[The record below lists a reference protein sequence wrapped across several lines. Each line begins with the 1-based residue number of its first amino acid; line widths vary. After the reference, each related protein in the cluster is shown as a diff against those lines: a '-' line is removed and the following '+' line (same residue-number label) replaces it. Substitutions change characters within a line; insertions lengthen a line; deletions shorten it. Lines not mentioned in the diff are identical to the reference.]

1 MIKYYHYFNWEN
13 IGNYIWYL
21 VKWPLYIVIFVGLA
35 FWIFGCAAF
44 PGAVKPETSESQ
56 LLIDQEVERVN
67 AWNEALRKLKA
78 RGCYGDALVL
88 VDPYVD
94 SEGNSYFKYECQTY
108 DGTWITLRKFNDRW
122 VIHGE

>member
-1 MIKYYHYFNWEN
+1 MTEYFNWRFA
-13 IGNYIWYL
+13 
-21 VKWPLYIVIFVGLA
+21 LYRLRFIAWIVMGIALGWLA
-35 FWIFGCAAF
+35 FGCAAF
-44 PGAVKPETSESQ
+44 PGVKVPEKSESQ
-56 LLIDQEVERVN
+56 LLIDQEVERVS

-122 VIHGE
+122 IIHGE